1 METSSSLEE
10 TPENWDSDIPD
21 PIWHNFGIS
30 LWGSIKI
37 LPGREWKFFISFS
50 IRNFRNWFKGR
61 ERVNQK
67 LVKCKSCCATGLTS
81 GHSTSIHREICNII
95 WNNKRL
101 QMRKILPGSCSTFY
115 EFLASQDGIY
125 SFVCQQN
132 RNFSERYPFFR
143 WDFIEEWCL
152 LHNWQGRL
160 SKTPLKVVNPG
171 ATAKWSKQQSE
182 WNTQK

>member
-1 METSSSLEE
+1 MTFQIQFDTILGLVSGGQLKFSLGGNGNFLFHFLYG
-10 TPENWDSDIPD
+10 TFGTDS
-21 PIWHNFGIS
+21 
-30 LWGSIKI
+30 
-37 LPGREWKFFISFS
+37 
-50 IRNFRNWFKGR
+50 KG

-152 LHNWQGRL
+152 LHN
-160 SKTPLKVVNPG
+160 
-171 ATAKWSKQQSE
+171 
-182 WNTQK
+182 